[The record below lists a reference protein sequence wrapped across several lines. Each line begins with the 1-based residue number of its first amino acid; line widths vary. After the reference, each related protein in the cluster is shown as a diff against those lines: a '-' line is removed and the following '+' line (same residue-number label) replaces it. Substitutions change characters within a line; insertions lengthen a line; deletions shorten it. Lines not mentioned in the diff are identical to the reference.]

1 MRRPTRL
8 NRLTTGLTT
17 LAVALAGTVVAGSL
31 LRPADARATASPD
44 NFTGYAFDTYT
55 APPQATMDAWWASSP
70 YTGVGIYTSGVNRYD
85 EVQPELSPTWVATQ
99 ASRGWKLLPIHVGLQ
114 ASCSDPKRTWER
126 IDADPADGYAAARA
140 QGVAEA
146 DTAVAAASGLGIG
159 TGSTLWYDLEGFSIK
174 DAACRDSTLALVTG
188 WTERLHQLGY
198 RSGFYSSAGSGIKIL
213 DESRIDTTD
222 PWVLPDRIWI
232 AHYVSRT
239 DCKLQWGTTSSSYV
253 SEDGWPGNRMR
264 QFCGTHTETYGG
276 VPVSIDSNYL
286 DFGKGAQPIGSGR
299 KCGTT
304 IDLPRYPTLHR
315 GDRGEKVKALQCFLR
330 KANAYHG
337 RVHGKFHRGTVKA
350 VKRFQKRSD
359 TLAVSGK
366 ATRKTWVVL
375 LAKGT
380 VPQLKYGSRAGSV
393 RRLQRSLNAA
403 EGSRI
408 DVTGYFDRKT
418 QREVKSYQRGRGLPG
433 TGVVSVA
440 TWGQLQQG
448 RR

>member
-1 MRRPTRL
+1 MR
-8 NRLTTGLTT
+8 RLTTTLTA
-17 LAVALAGTVVAGSL
+17 LAVALAGTVATGSL
-31 LRPADARATASPD
+31 LRPADAAAKASPD
-44 NFTGYAFDTYT
+44 NFAGYAFDTWT
-55 APPQATMDAWWASSP
+55 APSQATMDAWWLSSP
-70 YTGVGIYTSGVNRYD
+70 YTGVGIYTSGVNRFD
-85 EVQPELSPTWVATQ
+85 EVQPELTPTWVATQ

-114 ASCSDPKRTWER
+114 ASCGHPERDWQR
-126 IDADPADGYAAARA
+126 IDPNPADGYATARA

-146 DTAVAAASGLGIG
+146 DQAVASASGLGIG
-159 TGSTLWYDLEGFSIK
+159 SGSTLWYDLEAFNTD
-174 DAACRDSTLALVTG
+174 DAACRDSALALVTG

-198 RSGFYSSAGSGIKIL
+198 KSGFYSSAASGIAML
-213 DESRIDTTD
+213 DRARVDTTD
-222 PWVLPDRIWI
+222 PWLLPDQIWI

-239 DCKLQWGTTSSSYV
+239 DCKLQWGTASSEYV
-253 SEDGWPGNRMR
+253 SADAWAGNRLR

-304 IDLPRYPTLHR
+304 IDLPRYPALHR

-337 RVHGKFHRGTVKA
+337 RVHGQFHPGTVKA

-366 ATRKTWVVL
+366 ATKKTWIAL
-375 LAKGT
+375 LAKGSDP
-380 VPQLKYGSRAGSV
+380 VLKYGSRAGSV
-393 RRLQRSLNAA
+393 RRLQRALNAA

-408 DVTGYFDRKT
+408 DVTGYFDRET

-433 TGVVSVA
+433 TGVLSVE
-440 TWGQLQQG
+440 TWDALQQG